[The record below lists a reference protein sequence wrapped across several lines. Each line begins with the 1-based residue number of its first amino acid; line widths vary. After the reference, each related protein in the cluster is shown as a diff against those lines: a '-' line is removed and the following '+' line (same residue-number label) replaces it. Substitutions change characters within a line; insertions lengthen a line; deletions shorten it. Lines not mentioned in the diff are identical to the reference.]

1 MALSF
6 EKSMPQG
13 LEKIFGRNILPSSH
27 DIQVSKGKE
36 FCILEKSSQGCNKE
50 LNEQVDL
57 EDIGR
62 VRTLGQGA
70 IKMAAVMFQMLLEKG
85 INKGRVE
92 FLLQSKLL
100 VG

>member
-1 MALSF
+1 
-6 EKSMPQG
+6 MPRG

-50 LNEQVDL
+50 LNDQVDL

-62 VRTLGQGA
+62 VRTLGQGK
-70 IKMAAVMFQMLLEKG
+70 IKMAAVTFQIVLEKG
-85 INKGRVE
+85 INKARDE
-92 FLLQSKLL
+92 FSLQSRLL